1 MNDFMKMRDSYF
13 EAGYYH
19 ATLEKPSKKYH
30 MVEEFFKRHGVRK
43 VLDVG
48 CGAGRHTYL
57 LAKAGFEVYGFDISM
72 KALQINKKL
81 LKKHK
86 VHAKLRRWDMLKT
99 WPYKTGF
106 FDAVFASRVMYQFRM
121 KEIKKNVKEA
131 RRVLRKNGYLFWEGP
146 TYKTTS
152 NLFYG
157 EKFRFIEPGTWISI
171 GGPYDGHAYHR
182 FKDKK
187 EVTGLLKGFKILRID
202 FRGKTFSLI
211 AKKIE

>member
-1 MNDFMKMRDSYF
+1 MRDSYF

-57 LAKAGFEVYGFDISM
+57 LAKAGFDVYGFDISM

-86 VHAKLRRWDMLKT
+86 VHAKLRRWDMLKA

-121 KEIKKNVKEA
+121 KEIKKNVNEV
-131 RRVLRKNGYLFWEGP
+131 RRVLKKGGYLFWEGP
-146 TYKTTS
+146 TYKTTG
-152 NLFYG
+152 NLFYK
-157 EKFRFIEPGTWISI
+157 EKLKFIEPGTWLSI

-187 EVTGLLKGFKILRID
+187 EVTELLKGFKMLRFD
-202 FRGKTFSLI
+202 FRGATFSLI